1 LDLSDGE
8 TMLTRRCLMIAPAA
22 LAGFAWF
29 AAAPAAAASLISTR
43 FEAALRQIERH
54 SRGRLGVC
62 VLDTLTDQRSGWN
75 ENDRFPICSTF
86 KLLAAAAVLQRVD
99 RGQEQLDRRVTIRSE
114 DIVVYSPVTKER
126 IGRAGVTMAEL
137 CEAAMTWSDN
147 TAANLI
153 LASLGGPDAITGF
166 VRSLGDTKTR
176 LDRTEPDLNA
186 AVPGDPRDTTT
197 PAAMLNNIQALVLGD
212 ALSAGSRDHLTG
224 WLLGNQTGNQRLRAG
239 MPAGWRCGEKTG
251 SGDHG
256 TSNDVGVAWPP
267 QRPPIIVTAYLT
279 EARIGFKQREATL
292 ADVGRAVAA
301 AFAG

>member
-1 LDLSDGE
+1 
-8 TMLTRRCLMIAPAA
+8 MLTRRCLMIAPAA

-197 PAAMLNNIQALVLGD
+197 PTAMLNNIQALVLGD

-279 EARIGFKQREATL
+279 EARTDFKQREATL
-292 ADVGRAVAA
+292 ADVGRAVAT

>member
-1 LDLSDGE
+1 
-8 TMLTRRCLMIAPAA
+8 MLTRRCLMIAPAA

-197 PAAMLNNIQALVLGD
+197 PTAMLNNIQALVLGD